1 MFQVG
6 ARLIA
11 GGLGLTGCV
20 GATMSLISRSS
31 GPRFMTVSAKG
42 DTNSAKSIYEFTAN
56 NIDGDEVVYSN
67 IDQFSTSYY
76 PRFLLQSM
84 MVKFALLS
92 MSPLNEARPRSTTPS
107 WSSCTRSTAK
117 LGSSWPS
124 SPFPATNLEARNL
137 ALTQT

>member
-42 DTNSAKSIYEFTAN
+42 DPNSAKSIYEFTAN
-56 NIDGDEVVYSN
+56 NIDGEEVS
-67 IDQFSTSYY
+67 
-76 PRFLLQSM
+76 L
-84 MVKFALLS
+84 
-92 MSPLNEARPRSTTPS
+92 
-107 WSSCTRSTAK
+107 AK
-117 LGSSWPS
+117 YDGQVCVVVNVAS
-124 SPFPATNLEARNL
+124 R
-137 ALTQT
+137 